1 MRLRLLL
8 ALVGFGLLQAG
19 TASAYPWPLKPFH
32 QQHPVRANFGDPR
45 TRFMNTLLTDG
56 LEGPGLFQFHNGIDI
71 YAPNGTPVY
80 PVASGRAWLINDSA
94 ISVRTK
100 EHRTFQYYHLVSTV
114 GNGQH
119 VVAGRTVLG
128 YVLRPYEHVH
138 LTEIRGHTVWN
149 PVARG
154 GISPYRDGTTPQV
167 ESISARPVGS
177 LVALDP
183 ARVCGTV
190 SIVAAAQDTRPTL
203 VPGPLGGFPVAPA
216 LVTWRLERI
225 RGPVY
230 VPDVPVADFRR
241 TLPLVR
247 NFWDVYARGT
257 FQNSPRFSNRQFFMP
272 GRYLYNLASS
282 VYTPSYPNGVYEV
295 TVRTTDMRG
304 NGSEAK
310 QRFTISNH
318 AGTAHG
324 CQEPSSAPYARR

>member
-1 MRLRLLL
+1 M
-8 ALVGFGLLQAG
+8 ALIA
-19 TASAYPWPLKPFH
+19 TASAAAYPWPLKPFH
-32 QQHPVRANFGDPR
+32 RQHPVRANFGDPR
-45 TRFMNTLLTDG
+45 TRFMNTMLTDG
-56 LEGPGLFQFHNGIDI
+56 LDGPGLFQFHNGIDI
-71 YAPNGTPVY
+71 YAPDGTPVY
-80 PVASGRAWLINDSA
+80 PVVSGRAWLINDSA
-94 ISVRTK
+94 ILVRTK
-100 EHRTFQYYHLVSTV
+100 VGRTFQYYHLVSRV
-114 GNGQH
+114 ANGQH

-154 GISPYRDGTTPQV
+154 GIRPYRDGTTPEV
-167 ESISARPVGS
+167 EAISARPEGS
-177 LVALDP
+177 LVPLDP

-190 SIVAAAQDTRPTL
+190 SLVAAAQDTRPTL

-216 LVTWRLERI
+216 LVTWRFERV

-230 VPDVPVADFRR
+230 VPNVAVADFRR

-282 VYTPSYPNGVYEV
+282 LYTPSYPNGVYEA
-295 TVRTTDMRG
+295 TVRVTDMRG
-304 NGSEAK
+304 NASEAK
-310 QRFTISNH
+310 QRFTIANH
-318 AGTAHG
+318 AGTVDG
-324 CQEPSSAPYARR
+324 CQVPSSEPYARR

>member
-32 QQHPVRANFGDPR
+32 RQHPVRANFGDPR
-45 TRFMNTLLTDG
+45 TRFMNTMLTDG

-100 EHRTFQYYHLVSTV
+100 EHRTFQYYHLVSKV

-167 ESISARPVGS
+167 ESISARPEGS

-318 AGTAHG
+318 AGTADG